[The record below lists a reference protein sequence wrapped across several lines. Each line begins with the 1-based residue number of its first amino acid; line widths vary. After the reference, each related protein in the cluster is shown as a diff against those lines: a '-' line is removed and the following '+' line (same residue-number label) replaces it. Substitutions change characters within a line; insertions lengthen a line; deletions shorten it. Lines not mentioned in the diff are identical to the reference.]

1 MHDAT
6 LAVAEAVGKNPI
18 GAYFIIYI
26 VTIFLG
32 NISAFVSFWI
42 IFEAHFGIVGFL
54 VLALTFF
61 LSDMTGDLMWYSL
74 GRSLRGT
81 RFGLWVETHMPG
93 HAKAEAMV
101 RRKGRQWLFL
111 SKFVL
116 GFAPPVVF
124 SIGWS
129 GMDLKTFYRNSL
141 LSILLW
147 LPILM
152 GLSYCIVSGLAP
164 LAATN
169 FRKLEWVALGGFVL
183 FVILDYAIAKGVKML
198 ADRFLE
204 TDAEDENLT
213 DRREEDYHK
222 DR

>member
-1 MHDAT
+1 MHTAT
-6 LAVAEAVGKNPI
+6 FAVAEVVGKNPI

-26 VTIFLG
+26 ATVFLG

-42 IFEAHFGIVGFL
+42 IFEANFGIIGFSFL
-54 VLALTFF
+54 ILTVF
-61 LSDMTGDLMWYSL
+61 LSDMTGDLLWYSL

-93 HAKAEAMV
+93 HAKAEALV
-101 RRKGRQWLFL
+101 QRKGRQWLFL

-129 GMDLKTFYRNSL
+129 GMKFKTFYRNSL

-152 GLSYCIVSGLAP
+152 GLAYGIVSGLAP
-164 LAATN
+164 LAATD
-169 FRKLEWVALGGFVL
+169 FRRLEWVALIGFFL
-183 FVILDYAIAKGVKML
+183 FVVLDYALAKGVKML
-198 ADRFLE
+198 ADHFLGIA
-204 TDAEDENLT
+204 DGDEDLTNEAGEN
-213 DRREEDYHK
+213 YHMN
-222 DR
+222 